1 MHSNQL
7 IINFWAGAGPC
18 SFCWAGASPFLFWP
32 GAGPFEK
39 NISDFLAFLFYQFWL
54 ISVCILCR
62 KNTNL
67 VLKYPVFVKNFKNT
81 KKFEK
86 KEKNVFVYTA
96 KCLKAKKSYCVFSYT
111 KKQCFNMHFGFNNQF
126 IKVKR
131 TLAKISKNNKNFI
144 LFIS

>member
-18 SFCWAGASPFLFWP
+18 SFCWAGAGPFLFWP

-54 ISVCILCR
+54 ISVCILHR

-67 VLKYPVFVKNFKNT
+67 VLKYPVFVKTFKNT
-81 KKFEK
+81 KKIEK
-86 KEKNVFVYTA
+86 KKKMFFCIRPSVSKLKNH
-96 KCLKAKKSYCVFSYT
+96 SVFSYT
-111 KKQCFNMHFGFNNQF
+111 KKQCFSMHFDFNNQF

>member
-1 MHSNQL
+1 VLAHVL
-7 IINFWAGAGPC
+7 FVGPVLAH
-18 SFCWAGASPFLFWP
+18 FYFGLVPAHLK
-32 GAGPFEK
+32 K

-67 VLKYPVFVKNFKNT
+67 VLKYPVFVKTFKNT